1 MNAKILIYKK
11 ENIQN
16 FDALK
21 QLCLMMNIE
30 IVLINNQMVQNKIK
44 DLLNNKIKKG
54 KESEF
59 VLINVAGKSK
69 VRITDGKEE
78 YIVELNKPMMGV
90 YLPKMIW
97 KDMYDF
103 SSDSVLLVLASTHY
117 DGKEYIRNYD
127 EYLEIMGVNND

>member
-44 DLLNNKIKKG
+44 DL
-54 KESEF
+54 
-59 VLINVAGKSK
+59 
-69 VRITDGKEE
+69 
-78 YIVELNKPMMGV
+78 
-90 YLPKMIW
+90 
-97 KDMYDF
+97 
-103 SSDSVLLVLASTHY
+103 
-117 DGKEYIRNYD
+117 
-127 EYLEIMGVNND
+127 